1 MPSQKAMIFTLKT
14 PADANGERK
23 DLFPRTTAEAI
34 RYVTKNGIEMNLSD
48 FVQQHV
54 EDGGATG
61 GGATSEDIPLVSR
74 TTPDHACLWARVI
87 TEETNS

>member
-54 EDGGATG
+54 EDGGAT
-61 GGATSEDIPLVSR
+61 SEDIPLVSR

>member
-54 EDGGATG
+54 EDGGV
-61 GGATSEDIPLVSR
+61 TSEDIPLVSR